1 MNLLPEVHLGM
12 LPSRLA
18 IRRGMPPA
26 FRGLSLRDVNIWRRL
41 VLPVLVAGVAL
52 STAFVGAV
60 IIGSGDGIDGVN
72 GFVESLS
79 GDSSSL
85 LGDLGLLAPLG
96 FAFAAGMASAVN
108 PCGFAMLPAYL
119 GLYLGSDDEGKE
131 NVKPIQHLGRAL
143 LVGGSVTAGF
153 VVLFGVA
160 GSVIKLGA
168 TSFVVDIL
176 PWLGLFV
183 GILLAI
189 AGSYLVGG
197 GKLYSGL
204 AARAATRMGDPAKV
218 SPRGYFM
225 FGLSYGTA
233 SLSCTLPIF
242 LAVVGTS
249 LTITNILPSLG
260 QFLLYAL
267 GMGFVIMMLT
277 LGRAFFKGAMTR
289 ALRKALPYIQPV
301 GSWLMV
307 VAGAYI
313 VFYWLT
319 IGGLL

>member
-1 MNLLPEVHLGM
+1 M
-12 LPSRLA
+12 LISNSVSVSTRNFFTLIYEA
-18 IRRGMPPA
+18 NVLRTLVFPA
-26 FRGLSLRDVNIWRRL
+26 
-41 VLPVLVAGVAL
+41 LVATIAL
-52 STAFVGAV
+52 AVPIIGAV
-60 IIGSGDGIDGVN
+60 PIGDDSGIDGVN

-79 GDSSSL
+79 GDSSSF

-119 GLYLGSDDEGKE
+119 SLYLGSSEEGDED
-131 NVKPIQHLGRAL
+131 VHPVRHLGRAL

-153 VVLFGVA
+153 VVLFGTA
-160 GSVIKLGA
+160 GTVIGLGA
-168 TSFVVDIL
+168 RSFVVDVL
-176 PWLGLFV
+176 PWLGLV
-183 GILLAI
+183 IGIVLAI
-189 AGSYLVGG
+189 GGSWMLGG
-197 GKLYSGL
+197 GKLYTGF
-204 AARAATRMGDPAKV
+204 AARASAHIGDPSQV
-218 SPRGYFM
+218 RPRGYFL

-242 LAVVGTS
+242 LAVVGTTLAVTS
-249 LTITNILPSLG
+249 IPTSLG
-260 QFLLYAL
+260 QFFLYAL
-267 GMGFVIMMLT
+267 GMGTVIMALT
-277 LGRAFFKGAMTR
+277 LGMAFFKGAMVS
-289 ALRKALPYIQPV
+289 AMRKALPYIQPV